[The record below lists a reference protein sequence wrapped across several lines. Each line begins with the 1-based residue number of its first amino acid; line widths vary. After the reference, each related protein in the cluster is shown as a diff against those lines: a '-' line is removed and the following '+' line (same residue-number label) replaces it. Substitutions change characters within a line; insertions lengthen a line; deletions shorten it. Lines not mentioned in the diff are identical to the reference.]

1 MITRDNGNNY
11 SDLCAKATE
20 ILRELDPG
28 ALGGQDAPDLAD
40 INDYFTVLGSMRKL
54 VADKSKNVDPYFLIL
69 PSTADEEPFEINANT
84 RTIKIPDAF
93 KNGIGV
99 QGDHFAEVIYFSID
113 RYFDATDLF
122 EQEAF
127 IQWEAPAQGT
137 NQKDTGLTL
146 AINKT
151 IKLLPGKVVFGWP
164 ISENITKVPGNLK
177 FSVRFFTREQEKEDP
192 KKFTLK
198 YNFSTLTATIK
209 INPGLDFDLSDDTY
223 FQALLEDNRDAVMA
237 LYKNSTAQGLDYPAS
252 IPVFVESSYNPFI
265 GSYDLVNLTEGFST
279 RAKFDKDKDVNS
291 FGTIS
296 YKWYHSTVE
305 NEKGNEITENN
316 KKESYKEI
324 ETTVNGKNS
333 SETFYIKEGDNY
345 VKYSGNIIEGKTDE
359 DKIEDRKTLYYKY
372 ASYMPEEAGWYYVKA
387 TNAAGRGNSAE
398 ADSGRW
404 LINFAEEPDINIE
417 NFEHT
422 IMKNDSATLSPTITT
437 TGGETTYQWYKKV
450 NKEDQATE
458 IKGQTN
464 GTLTVTEEGYYS
476 IKAINERNKDTQKT
490 TSGDMRVTYPASS
503 ITNLVYTYGGTPIT
517 SSDIIAVK
525 LDQTKELSCT
535 FDYDESKSD
544 KIIYQWFILNDND
557 NSVTQIGEEKT
568 WTPTSKGTY
577 FIRISN
583 NYNENIKIFNK
594 EPSTDSESYYTI
606 SII

>member
-11 SDLCAKATE
+11 SDLCAAATKA
-20 ILRELDPG
+20 LRELDPD
-28 ALGGQDAPDLAD
+28 ALGGKDAPDLAD
-40 INDYFTVLGSMRKL
+40 INDYFTVLGNIRKL
-54 VADKSKNVDPYFLIL
+54 VDKDPKDPKRMDPYFLIL
-69 PSTADEEPFEINANT
+69 PGLTDEEPFEINANT

-99 QGDHFAEVIYFSID
+99 QGDNFAEIIYFSID

-122 EQEAF
+122 KQEAF
-127 IQWEAPAQGT
+127 IQWEAPAQGA
-137 NQKDTGLTL
+137 NQKDTGLTY

-151 IKLLPGKVVFGWP
+151 INLLPGKVVFGWP

-177 FSVRFFTREQEKEDP
+177 FSVRFFTREPEKEDP

-223 FQALLEDNRDAVMA
+223 YQALLEDNRDAVMN
-237 LYKNSTAQGLDYPAS
+237 LYQNSTSQGLDYPAS
-252 IPVFVESSYNPFI
+252 IPVFVESSYNPSI
-265 GSYDLVNLTEGFST
+265 GSHDLVNLTEGFST
-279 RAKFDKDKDVNS
+279 RAKFDETKDVNS

-296 YKWYHSTVE
+296 YKWYHSTIE

-333 SETFYIKEGDNY
+333 SETFYIKDGDNY
-345 VKYSGNIIEGKTDE
+345 IKYSGNIIGGKTDK
-359 DKIEDRKTLYYKY
+359 DKTLYYKY

-398 ADSGRW
+398 VDSKRW
-404 LINFAEEPDINIE
+404 LINFAEKPNINIE
-417 NFEHT
+417 KFEHT
-422 IMKNDSATLSPTITT
+422 VMENDSVTLSPTITT
-437 TGGETTYQWYKKV
+437 TGGETTYKWYKKT

-476 IKAINERNKDTQKT
+476 LEATNERNKDKQT
-490 TSGDMRVTYPASS
+490 TPSGDMRVTYPASS
-503 ITNLVYTYGGTPIT
+503 ITNLVYTYGGTSII
-517 SSDIIAVK
+517 SSNNIIAAK

-544 KIIYQWFILNDND
+544 KIIYQWFLLNDSD
-557 NSVTQIGEEKT
+557 NSITQIGEEKT

-583 NYNENIKIFNK
+583 NYNENIKVFNK